1 MQVDPCLPA
10 LSKSCLISFHPQA
23 KEMSKEYLQLFENAQ
38 SNPKKT
44 LPLIQAF
51 AEKNPDMPQAN
62 NLLAY
67 ALIRTKKVKKAE
79 ELIVNTYQKHPDY
92 LFGKINYADL
102 CLRKKRISE
111 IPQIF
116 SSFDLSQLYPEKKQ
130 FHFSEFRGFMVV
142 MGFYHLA
149 LGQRK
154 AAETY
159 YTLAVKADPL
169 HPGVEALE
177 KKLFKKN
184 IIKHILTPITK
195 LFKA

>member
-1 MQVDPCLPA
+1 
-10 LSKSCLISFHPQA
+10 
-23 KEMSKEYLQLFENAQ
+23 MSKEYLELFENAQ

-67 ALIRTKKVKKAE
+67 ALLRNKKLKKAE
-79 ELIVNTYQKHPDY
+79 SLIVTTYQKHPNY

-102 CLRKKRISE
+102 CLRKKRINE

-116 SSFDLSQLYPEKKQ
+116 SSFDLSQLYPEKEQ
-130 FHFSEFRGFMVV
+130 FHFSEFRGFMVL

-154 AAETY
+154 AAEVY

-177 KKLFKKN
+177 KKLFKFSLK
-184 IIKHILTPITK
+184 KLLSRILPS
-195 LFKA
+195 